1 MNRVTNAWER
11 LLKFFSVITIDNM
24 VEVQKIATE
33 KGLTFYDASYLYA
46 AEKNNLK
53 LVTEDRELLNSSKN
67 AVNLQAMGELNAQK
81 QTEFK

>member
-1 MNRVTNAWER
+1 VTNAWER

-46 AEKNNLK
+46 AEKHNLK